1 MESLRHLVPS
11 FRGIVVFEA
20 AGRHSSFTA
29 AGVELGMTQ
38 AAVSYAIKALE
49 NELGLALFER
59 EHRAVRLT
67 EAGRKLHDNCVMGL
81 GLISRSIAEI
91 KPAKTQSHVTLSV
104 STAFATLWMV
114 PRMQKIRHDLPEI
127 EIRLHTADRDLNI
140 AVENIPL
147 GIRGGRPEDWSR
159 YECKKFAEEEIVAI
173 ASPDYLMRKG
183 TPHSPLDLATHH
195 LAHLDEPFRKAASWA
210 QWLQSAGVTLPANT
224 RGLRSNEYL
233 PVVQAA
239 LDGEGIA
246 LGWLHLVKNHIA
258 SGRIVALTGHVMRTG
273 DAFYVVW
280 PKGLALSLNARRVR
294 DWIVSNA

>member
-1 MESLRHLVPS
+1 MESLRHLLPS

-20 AGRHSSFTA
+20 AGRKSSFTA

-49 NELGLALFER
+49 DELGLALFER

-67 EAGRKLHDNCVMGL
+67 EAGRKLHDNCVIGL
-81 GLISRSIAEI
+81 GLISRSIAELQ
-91 KPAKTQSHVTLSV
+91 PAKTQSHVTLSV

-114 PRMQKIRHDLPEI
+114 PRMQQIRHDLPDI

-140 AVENIPL
+140 AAENIPL
-147 GIRGGRPEDWSR
+147 GIRGGHPADWSR
-159 YECKKFAEEEIVAI
+159 YDCAKFADEEIVAI
-173 ASPDYLMRKG
+173 AAPDYLKRHG
-183 TPHSPLDLATHH
+183 TPQTPSDLITHN

-210 QWLQSAGVTLPANT
+210 EWLQSAGVTLPANT
-224 RGLRSNEYL
+224 RGLRSNEYV

-246 LGWLHLVKNHIA
+246 LGWLHLVKNYIA
-258 SGRIVALTGHVMRTG
+258 SGRIVAVTDHVMRTG

-280 PKGLALSLNARRVR
+280 PKGRPLAANAKRVK
-294 DWIVSNA
+294 DWIVEHA

>member
-1 MESLRHLVPS
+1 MESLRHLLPS

-20 AGRHSSFTA
+20 AGRKSSFTA

-49 NELGLALFER
+49 DELGLALFER

-67 EAGRKLHDNCVMGL
+67 EAGRKLHDNCVIGL
-81 GLISRSIAEI
+81 GLISRSIAELQ
-91 KPAKTQSHVTLSV
+91 PAKTQSHVTLSV

-114 PRMQKIRHDLPEI
+114 PRMQQIRHDLPDI

-140 AVENIPL
+140 AAENIPL

-159 YECKKFAEEEIVAI
+159 YDCAKFADEEIVAI
-173 ASPDYLMRKG
+173 AAPDYLKRHG
-183 TPHSPLDLATHH
+183 TPQTPSDLIRHN

-210 QWLQSAGVTLPANT
+210 EWLQSAAVTLPANT
-224 RGLRSNEYL
+224 RGLRSNEYV

-246 LGWLHLVKNHIA
+246 LGWLHLVKNYIA
-258 SGRIVALTGHVMRTG
+258 SGRIMTVTDHVMRTG

-280 PKGLALSLNARRVR
+280 PKGRPLAANAKRVK
-294 DWIVSNA
+294 DWIVEHA